1 MTRSGHI
8 IAALPVYA
16 AALFQGLTLV
26 SFPAS
31 SDVLK
36 QALGF
41 TDAQYG
47 AIFLPQVAAAI
58 LGALGGGALSGR
70 YGLKTMFVLAL
81 LANVVSQAL
90 LSLSA
95 AVPLGVAYLTIL
107 LGTGFLG
114 LGFGMTGGPLNAYP
128 RLLFPHKAGTALL
141 ALHSTIGVGLSVG
154 PLLVGWLSMRG
165 AWLAF
170 PVVLAVAGIV
180 LAFLSA
186 TIQLPA
192 DCTVASESEMDTDPT
207 AHPEFWLLAA
217 IAVVY
222 AFAEGTFSSWA
233 VIYVR
238 ESRGLAPTVAT
249 SSLSAFWAAL
259 VVGRILASGVL
270 LRFSPLLP
278 WSVLPLVILC
288 AFLFIPTIATPAGA
302 ISGFALA
309 GLGCSAF
316 YPLTV
321 ATASARFPGAV
332 AFVSSMLT
340 AALMFGS
347 GAASFIVGD
356 LRTALSLEQLYRVS
370 ALYPAI
376 VLGLM
381 ALTIRLTHAK
391 RSAVA

>member
-8 IAALPVYA
+8 TAALPVYA

-31 SDVLK
+31 SNALK

-107 LGTGFLG
+107 LGTTFLG

-128 RLLFPHKAGTALL
+128 RLLFPHKAGAALL
-141 ALHSTIGVGLSVG
+141 VLHSTIGVGLSVG

-180 LAFLSA
+180 LAFCT
-186 TIQLPA
+186 TISCPLIARSPRNPKWIRVRPHTRNSGCWPRSQSSTPSPKARFPAGPSSTFASPGALRRPLRPARFRHSGRRWSSGASWLPACCCAFRRCSRALGPAAGHPVRVPVHSDHRDASRGDLRLRAGWVRVFRVLPA
-192 DCTVASESEMDTDPT
+192 DGGDRLRPVPRR
-207 AHPEFWLLAA
+207 
-217 IAVVY
+217 
-222 AFAEGTFSSWA
+222 GG
-233 VIYVR
+233 VR
-238 ESRGLAPTVAT
+238 
-249 SSLSAFWAAL
+249 L
-259 VVGRILASGVL
+259 VDADRRFDVRIRAL
-270 LRFSPLLP
+270 LRS
-278 WSVLPLVILC
+278 SSAIC
-288 AFLFIPTIATPAGA
+288 AWRCRWNSSIACLRSIP
-302 ISGFALA
+302 
-309 GLGCSAF
+309 
-316 YPLTV
+316 
-321 ATASARFPGAV
+321 
-332 AFVSSMLT
+332 
-340 AALMFGS
+340 
-347 GAASFIVGD
+347 
-356 LRTALSLEQLYRVS
+356 
-370 ALYPAI
+370 
-376 VLGLM
+376 
-381 ALTIRLTHAK
+381 
-391 RSAVA
+391 RSCWG